1 LQVLWYIIAQNQIVK
16 KDLFKII
23 LLALLAII
31 GLNLI
36 VPDRP
41 MAAGQ
46 VIKIGIL
53 AKRGP
58 ERCLAKWSPTARYLS
73 DKIPNH
79 AFDIVPLDFEHIYD
93 AVAAQ
98 EVDFILSNSSFY
110 VELEHFYGAN
120 RIATLKNRVLNH
132 THTTFGGVIFCRRDR
147 KDIRR
152 LEDLKAKT
160 FMAVKETSF
169 GGWRM
174 AWRELLENKID
185 PYKDFKTLGF
195 GGTHDAVVY
204 AILNGE
210 ADAGTVRTDTLERMD
225 AEGKIKLEDFYV
237 FHEHGGRNVHLP
249 FLHSTREYPE
259 WPLARVKHT
268 SAQLAE
274 KVATALLQMPPD
286 SEAARAALCGG
297 WTIPLNYQSV
307 HDCLKALK
315 VGPYENLG
323 RITVADVIRS
333 YKYWILATA
342 VLFIAMVIFSV
353 ANFRLNKILKDSH
366 QELQSQVEDRKRVE
380 RALQK
385 AHDELET
392 RVEKRTKALS
402 LSERKFRRI
411 FEVSQDMIIA
421 THEDGVII
429 DLNPAGCNMLG
440 FTQTDTNAIPLTQ
453 FRDFLAEEEDWLIIS
468 TALAKN
474 GSLSSMEVKLK
485 RNDGAV
491 IRSLISGSVDREI
504 TGKIGMLHFV
514 VKDIERR
521 KLMENQM
528 AQADRLASIGQLAA
542 GIGHEINN
550 PLGIILGYTQL
561 LIRNE
566 DTETEA
572 YTDLKTIEK
581 HVKNCQ
587 LIVNDLLNFA
597 RSSQPAKEAADINAL
612 IDEVLDFTL
621 HHSYSKTCEIIK
633 QYDLKMPLIWLDEKK
648 IKQVILNLVMN
659 ACHAINK
666 DKGVITITTGTDNRA
681 DQVYIKVADTGY
693 GIESKNLTRIFD
705 PFFTTKS
712 TGEGTGL
719 GLSVSYGIIKNHG
732 GDIQVSSQPG
742 QGSAF
747 TVVLPVTSPGTG
759 KS

>member
-1 LQVLWYIIAQNQIVK
+1 LQNQIVK
-16 KDLFKII
+16 TDFFKII
-23 LLALLAII
+23 LLVLSAII
-31 GLNLI
+31 GLNLT

-41 MAAGQ
+41 MAAEQ

-58 ERCLAKWSPTARYLS
+58 ERCLAKWSPTARYLT
-73 DKIPNH
+73 DKIPHH
-79 AFDIVPLDFEHIYD
+79 AFVIVPLDFEHIYD

-120 RIATLKNRVLNH
+120 RIATLKNRLLNRI
-132 THTTFGGVIFCRRDR
+132 HTTFGGVIFCRRDR
-147 KDIRR
+147 QDMRQ

-174 AWRELLENKID
+174 AWREMLENKID
-185 PYKDFKTLGF
+185 PYKVFKALTF

-204 AILNGE
+204 AILKGV

-225 AEGKIKLEDFYV
+225 AEGKIKLDDFYI
-237 FHEHGGRNVHLP
+237 FHEHGGGDVHLP

-274 KVATALLQMPPD
+274 MVVTALLQMPPD
-286 SEAARAALCGG
+286 SEAARTALCGG

-315 VGPYENLG
+315 VGPYQNLG
-323 RITVADVIRS
+323 RITIADVIRS

-342 VLFIAMVIFSV
+342 VLFIAMVVFSV
-353 ANFRLNKILKDSH
+353 ANFRLNNILKASH
-366 QELQSQVEDRKRVE
+366 QELQSHVEERKRAK

-392 RVEKRTKALS
+392 RVEERTKALS

-411 FEVSQDMIIA
+411 FEVSQDMIVA
-421 THEDGVII
+421 THEGGVII
-429 DLNPAGCNMLG
+429 DLNPAGLNMLG
-440 FTQTDTNAIPLTQ
+440 FKQTDSNAIPLTQ
-453 FRDFLAEEEDWLIIS
+453 FRDFLAEEDDWLIIR

-491 IRSLISGSVDREI
+491 IRSLISGSVDRGI
-504 TGKIGMLHFV
+504 TGKIETLHFV

-521 KLMENQM
+521 KLMENQL

-566 DTETEA
+566 DSETEA
-572 YTDLKTIEK
+572 YSDLKTIEK

-612 IDEVLDFTL
+612 IDEVLDFSL
-621 HHSYSKTCEIIK
+621 HHFDSKTCKIIR
-633 QYDLKMPLIWLDEKK
+633 QYDLKAPLIWLDEKK

-659 ACHAINK
+659 ACHAI
-666 DKGVITITTGTDNRA
+666 DKEKGAITITTGTDSGA

-693 GIESKNLTRIFD
+693 GIESKDLTRIFD
-705 PFFTTKS
+705 PFFTTKT

-742 QGSAF
+742 HGSAF
-747 TVVLPVTSPGTG
+747 TVRLPVTSPETG
-759 KS
+759 AS

>member
-1 LQVLWYIIAQNQIVK
+1 MQLTAAVK
-16 KDLFKII
+16 E
-23 LLALLAII
+23 
-31 GLNLI
+31 
-36 VPDRP
+36 V
-41 MAAGQ
+41 
-46 VIKIGIL
+46 KIGVL
-53 AKRGP
+53 AKRGH
-58 ERCLAKWSPTARYLS
+58 ERCLARWSPTARYLT

-79 AFDIVPLDFEHIYD
+79 AFVIVPLDFEHIYD

-120 RIATLKNRVLNH
+120 RIATLKNRILNRI
-132 THTTFGGVIFCRRDR
+132 HTTFGGVIFCRRDR
-147 KDIRR
+147 QDMRR

-174 AWRELLENKID
+174 AWREMLEKNID
-185 PYKDFKTLGF
+185 PYKDFKTLSF

-204 AILNGE
+204 AILKGV
-210 ADAGTVRTDTLERMD
+210 ADAGTVRTDTLERMN
-225 AEGKIKLEDFYV
+225 AEGKIKIDDFYIL
-237 FHEHGGRNVHLP
+237 HEHCGGDVHLP

-274 KVATALLQMPPD
+274 MVVTALLQMPPD
-286 SEAARAALCGG
+286 SEAARTALCGG

-307 HDCLKALK
+307 HDCLKFLK
-315 VGPYENLG
+315 VGPYQNLG
-323 RITVADVIRS
+323 SITIADVIRN
-333 YKYWILATA
+333 YKYWIMAI
-342 VLFIAMVIFSV
+342 VILFIAMVVFSV
-353 ANFRLNKILKDSH
+353 ANFRLNNILKASH
-366 QELQSQVEDRKRVE
+366 QELQAQVEDRKRAE

-392 RVEKRTKALS
+392 RVQERTEALS
-402 LSERKFRRI
+402 LSEQKFRRI
-411 FEVSQDMIIA
+411 FEVSQDMIVA
-421 THEDGVII
+421 THKDGVII
-429 DLNPAGCNMLG
+429 DLNPAGYKMLG
-440 FTQTDTNAIPLTQ
+440 FKQTDPDAIPMTQ
-453 FRDFLAEEEDWLIIS
+453 FRDFLAEKDDWHIIS
-468 TALAKN
+468 TALAGQ
-474 GSLSSMEVKLK
+474 GSISSMEIKLK

-491 IRSLISGSVDREI
+491 MRSLISGSVDRGI
-504 TGKIGMLHFV
+504 TGRIEMLHFV
-514 VKDIERR
+514 IKDIERR

-566 DTETEA
+566 DSETEVYA
-572 YTDLKTIEK
+572 DLKTIEK
-581 HVKNCQ
+581 HVKNSQ

-597 RSSQPAKEAADINAL
+597 RSSKPAKEAADINAL
-612 IDEVLDFTL
+612 IDEVLDFSL
-621 HHSYSKTCEIIK
+621 HHSDSKTCKIIR
-633 QYDLKMPLIWLDEKK
+633 QYDLKAPLIWLDEKK

-659 ACHAINK
+659 ACHAI
-666 DKGVITITTGTDNRA
+666 DKENGAITITTGTDNREGL
-681 DQVYIKVADTGY
+681 VYIKVADNGY

-705 PFFTTKS
+705 PFFTTKT

-732 GDIQVSSQPG
+732 GDILASSHPG

-747 TVVLPVTSPGTG
+747 TVLLPVTSPETG
-759 KS
+759 IS

>member
-1 LQVLWYIIAQNQIVK
+1 
-16 KDLFKII
+16 
-23 LLALLAII
+23 
-31 GLNLI
+31 
-36 VPDRP
+36 
-41 MAAGQ
+41 MAADRI
-46 VIKIGIL
+46 IKIGVL

-58 ERCLAKWSPTARYLS
+58 ERCLSKWTPTAIYLT
-73 DKIPNH
+73 DKIPGH
-79 AFDIVPLDFEHIYD
+79 AFIIVPLDFEHIYD

-120 RIATLKNRVLNH
+120 RIATLKNRVLNR
-132 THTTFGGVIFCRRDR
+132 TLTTFGGVIFCRRDR
-147 KDIRR
+147 QDMRK
-152 LEDLKAKT
+152 LQDLKGKI

-174 AWRELLENKID
+174 SWRELLEKKID
-185 PYKDFKTLGF
+185 PYKDFKALRF

-204 AILNGE
+204 AILKGV
-210 ADAGTVRTDTLERMD
+210 ADAGAVRTDTLERMN
-225 AEGKIKLEDFYV
+225 AEGKIKIDDFYV
-237 FHEHGGRNVHLP
+237 FHEHGGGDVHLP

-268 SAQLAE
+268 SAKLAE
-274 KVATALLQMPPD
+274 MVATALLQMPAD

-315 VGPYENLG
+315 VGPYQNLG
-323 RITVADVIRS
+323 KITVADVIRS

-342 VLFIAMVIFSV
+342 ALFIAMVIFSI
-353 ANFRLNKILKDSH
+353 ANFRLNNILKASH
-366 QELQSQVEDRKRVE
+366 QELQSQVEERKRAE

-392 RVEKRTKALS
+392 RVEERTKALS
-402 LSERKFRRI
+402 LSAQKFRRI
-411 FEVSQDMIIA
+411 FEVSQDMIVA
-421 THEDGVII
+421 THENGVII
-429 DLNPAGCNMLG
+429 DLNPAGYNMLG
-440 FTQTDTNAIPLTQ
+440 FKRSDIDAIPMTQ
-453 FRDFLAEEEDWLIIS
+453 LQNFLAEDNDWQVIS
-468 TALAKN
+468 KTLAEQ
-474 GSLSSMEVKLK
+474 GSLSSMEIKLK
-485 RNDGAV
+485 RSDGAV
-491 IRSLISGSVDREI
+491 MRSLISGSVDRGI
-504 TGKIGMLHFV
+504 TGNIETLHFV

-542 GIGHEINN
+542 GIAHEINN

-561 LIRNE
+561 LIRNKNP
-566 DTETEA
+566 ETEA

-597 RSSQPAKEAADINAL
+597 RNSQPAKEPININTL
-612 IDEVLDFTL
+612 IDDVLEFIL
-621 HHSYSKTCEIIK
+621 HHSDSKTCDIIRK
-633 QYDLKMPLIWLDEKK
+633 YDLKAPLIWIDEKK
-648 IKQVILNLVMN
+648 IKQVMLNLVMN
-659 ACHAINK
+659 ACHAIK
-666 DKGVITITTGTDNRA
+666 EKGEITITTGTNHLA
-681 DQVYIKVADTGY
+681 DQVYIKVADSGY
-693 GIESKNLTRIFD
+693 GIESKNLARIFD
-705 PFFTTKS
+705 PFFTTKT

-732 GDIQVSSQPG
+732 GDIQVSGQPG
-742 QGSAF
+742 KGSTF
-747 TVVLPVTSPGTG
+747 TVVLPVTSSETG